1 VLIIPIPSNDH
12 TPLTPAEKIYIQ
24 EELDG
29 ARELYC
35 EEVKK
40 LLKNLV
46 LFAEQYKS
54 ARTCVI
60 NMNITMHSKE
70 GQWEE

>member
-1 VLIIPIPSNDH
+1 MS
-12 TPLTPAEKIYIQ
+12 
-24 EELDG
+24 
-29 ARELYC
+29 ELYC

-70 GQWEE
+70 EQWEE